1 MLGTHRSM
9 ESTLVPLTDDNIC
22 ILITDSGVKHELTG
36 SEYPLRRAQCEA
48 VARILNKEFL
58 RDVTREE
65 LEGIH
70 KVFIT

>member
-1 MLGTHRSM
+1 LI
-9 ESTLVPLTDDNIC
+9 PLTDDSIC

-36 SEYPLRRAQCEA
+36 SEYPLRRAQCEE

-70 KVFIT
+70 KIFLTLQTLFKIK